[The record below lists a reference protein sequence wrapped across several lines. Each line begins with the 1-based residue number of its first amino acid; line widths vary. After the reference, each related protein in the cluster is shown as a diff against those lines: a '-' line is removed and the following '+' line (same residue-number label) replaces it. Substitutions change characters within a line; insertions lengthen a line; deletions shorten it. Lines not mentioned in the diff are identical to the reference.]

1 MKTILAVL
9 AISVAMQGAVV
20 AIAHADDKG
29 EGATFVCKAKNDNKK
44 EEFTIYNVV
53 KAVKVKNDWTV
64 TTKDG
69 FVHTFD
75 QTSKE
80 LCSHNIPRS

>member
-1 MKTILAVL
+1 MKIVAGV
-9 AISVAMQGAVV
+9 VVFCFAMQGAVL
-20 AIAHADDKG
+20 AHVKANESKPIG
-29 EGATFVCKAKNDNKK
+29 TFVCKAKDDNKK

-69 FVHTFD
+69 FIHQFD

-80 LCSHNIPRS
+80 VCSHNIPNR